1 MSHLCD
7 DPIVSNLQL
16 ERFRLAELPVA
27 EMQAVA
33 RAAAQNEAVRAR
45 LEDLDRDS
53 AAILEELPPRIMGA
67 SIRARLKAN
76 GRAAVPLAPSWYR
89 GVAAALTLA
98 VVAGALLCLQPAS
111 ATLRHRR
118 AAFEETRLKGLRP
131 LLFVFRQTETGAE
144 ALGPGGRAAEDDV
157 VQLVYQAAGYRYG
170 AIVSLDGRG
179 VTTRHLPTSGKRAS
193 ELNQGAPMALPAAYR
208 LDDAP
213 LFEVFYLVTADRPFD
228 VSLVEAAARKVGRT
242 GRPVER
248 LPLGASF
255 AQHSLV
261 IRKTLRMT
269 SLLDRTESLLG
280 EE

>member
-1 MSHLCD
+1 
-7 DPIVSNLQL
+7 
-16 ERFRLAELPVA
+16 
-27 EMQAVA
+27 
-33 RAAAQNEAVRAR
+33 
-45 LEDLDRDS
+45 
-53 AAILEELPPRIMGA
+53 
-67 SIRARLKAN
+67 
-76 GRAAVPLAPSWYR
+76 
-89 GVAAALTLA
+89 
-98 VVAGALLCLQPAS
+98 
-111 ATLRHRR
+111 
-118 AAFEETRLKGLRP
+118 
-131 LLFVFRQTETGAE
+131 
-144 ALGPGGRAAEDDV
+144 
-157 VQLVYQAAGYRYG
+157 
-170 AIVSLDGRG
+170 
-179 VTTRHLPTSGKRAS
+179 
-193 ELNQGAPMALPAAYR
+193 MALPAAYR